1 MSRAADSLT
10 LPTAI
15 HSPSGHGG
23 TAESGAGAHPS
34 PSGRIRQWAS
44 SLLTSSRN
52 ASGHHHHNNS
62 SSRTSGND
70 DGCDDSDADATDT
83 ATEQRSGHS
92 PDSWWKIR
100 LFRGMVND
108 VRRRVPYYWS
118 DWRDAW
124 DYRVVPSTIYMY
136 FANILPALA
145 FSLDMF
151 TKTNMQYG
159 VNEVLLASVLG
170 AVVFAILACQPL
182 VIVGVTGP
190 ITVFN
195 YTVYDIMTP
204 TGTNYLAFMCWIGL
218 WSLMFHW
225 ILAITNSCNWLR
237 YVTRFPCDIFGF
249 YVAFIY
255 LQKGIQV
262 LERFGDG
269 APFYLSIMVA
279 LLVFMVAY
287 ACGELGGS
295 PLFRHPV
302 RVFLKDYGTPLTV
315 IFFTGFVHFGRMKNV
330 ELERLPTSAAFF
342 PTADRGWL
350 VNFWDI
356 SVGDVFIAI
365 PFAVLLTILFYFDH
379 NVSSLIAQGTEFPLR
394 KPAGFH
400 WDLFLLGLTTG
411 VAGILGLPFPNGLI
425 PQAPFHTESLC
436 VTKLEADTEENGEAK
451 GHYVLKRT
459 HVVEQRVSNL
469 AQGLLTL
476 GTMTGPLLVVL
487 HLIPQAVLAGLFFI
501 MGFQALEA
509 NGITAKLLFLL
520 RDRALTP
527 GGHPLAGVP
536 RRAAVW
542 AFVAVE
548 LAAFGATF
556 AITQTVAAVGFP
568 VVILALIPV
577 RALVLPRVFTPH
589 ELAVLD
595 APTAS
600 PFTMES
606 VGGSYA
612 ATTTASASA
621 SAAADNR
628 GPSGIREGVRGTR
641 NNSTGVVVGGGDAT
655 GPGRKSEEVLAE
667 EGRGVSSREEMGT
680 GARDEI
686 EMSRLGMSRRGQA
699 SRSAGHE
706 ES

>member
-1 MSRAADSLT
+1 MSRTADSLT
-10 LPTAI
+10 LPTAM
-15 HSPSGHGG
+15 HSPGGGHGG
-23 TAESGAGAHPS
+23 TAESGTGANPS
-34 PSGRIRQWAS
+34 PSARIRQWTS

-52 ASGHHHHNNS
+52 ASG
-62 SSRTSGND
+62 RGDND
-70 DGCDDSDADATDT
+70 AERRAAYTPDG
-83 ATEQRSGHS
+83 
-92 PDSWWKIR
+92 WWKIH

-195 YTVYDIMTP
+195 YTVYDIMSP

-218 WSLMFHW
+218 WSLVFHW
-225 ILAITNSCNWLR
+225 ILAVTNSCNWLR

-269 APFYLSIMVA
+269 SPFYLSIMVA

-330 ELERLPTSAAFF
+330 ELEKLPTSAAFF
-342 PTADRGWL
+342 PTADRDWL
-350 VNFWDI
+350 VHFWDI
-356 SVGDVFIAI
+356 SIGDVFIAI
-365 PFAVLLTILFYFDH
+365 PFAILLTILFYFDH

-501 MGFQALEA
+501 MGYQALEG

-520 RDRALTP
+520 RDHALTP
-527 GGHPLAGVP
+527 GGHPLAGIP

-542 AFVAVE
+542 TFVAVE
-548 LAAFGATF
+548 LVAFGATF

-577 RALVLPRVFTPH
+577 RALVLPRVFTPP
-589 ELAVLD
+589 ELAILD

-612 ATTTASASA
+612 APDDAIDAS
-621 SAAADNR
+621 
-628 GPSGIREGVRGTR
+628 SGVQEGVR
-641 NNSTGVVVGGGDAT
+641 NSVGTGVFGET
-655 GPGRKSEEVLAE
+655 TESEPRKQSGEVLAE
-667 EGRGVSSREEMGT
+667 EGRGQTVEEP

-686 EMSRLGMSRRGQA
+686 EMSRLGVSRRGQA

>member
-1 MSRAADSLT
+1 MSQTADSLT
-10 LPTAI
+10 LPTAM
-15 HSPSGHGG
+15 HSSGRSPGG
-23 TAESGAGAHPS
+23 AAESSPGTGTGTSPGA
-34 PSGRIRQWAS
+34 RFRRWAS
-44 SLLTSSRN
+44 SLLTSRSHRGN
-52 ASGHHHHNNS
+52 TSASEY
-62 SSRTSGND
+62 
-70 DGCDDSDADATDT
+70 A
-83 ATEQRSGHS
+83 
-92 PDSWWKIR
+92 PDSWWKIH
-100 LFRGMVND
+100 LFRGMIND
-108 VRRRVPYYWS
+108 VRRRAPYYWS
-118 DWRDAW
+118 DWADAW
-124 DYRVVPSTIYMY
+124 DYRVVPSTVYMY

-195 YTVYDIMTP
+195 YTVYDIMAP

-218 WSLMFHW
+218 WSLVFHW
-225 ILAITNSCNWLR
+225 ILAATNSCNWLR

-262 LERFGDG
+262 LERFGDE
-269 APFYLSIMVA
+269 APFYLSVSTA
-279 LLVFMVAY
+279 LLVFMIAY
-287 ACGELGGS
+287 ACGELGAS
-295 PLFRHPV
+295 PLFSHPV

-315 IFFTGFVHFGRMKNV
+315 IFFTGFVHFGRMKTV
-330 ELERLPTSAAFF
+330 ELEKLPTSAAFF
-342 PTADRGWL
+342 PTADRAWL

-365 PFAVLLTILFYFDH
+365 PFAILLTILFYFDH

-436 VTKLEADTEENGEAK
+436 VTKVVADAEENNSEAK
-451 GHYVLKRT
+451 GHYVVKRT

-501 MGFQALEA
+501 MGYQALEG
-509 NGITAKLLFLL
+509 NGITAKLLFLC

-527 GGHPLAGVP
+527 GGHPLSRIP

-542 AFVAVE
+542 SFVAIE
-548 LAAFGATF
+548 LLAFGATF

-589 ELAVLD
+589 ELGILD

-612 ATTTASASA
+612 APVAATAGAQ
-621 SAAADNR
+621 
-628 GPSGIREGVRGTR
+628 EGVRG
-641 NNSTGVVVGGGDAT
+641 GVVEGTGGDAT
-655 GPGRKSEEVLAE
+655 ETEGAGGRKSEEALAE
-667 EGRGVSSREEMGT
+667 EGRGRAVEDVG
-680 GARDEI
+680 I
-686 EMSRLGMSRRGQA
+686 EMSRLGVSRRGHP
-699 SRSAGHE
+699 SRSGGRE
-706 ES
+706 EN

>member
-1 MSRAADSLT
+1 MAAQTATADSLT
-10 LPTAI
+10 LPTAL
-15 HSPSGHGG
+15 HSGSG
-23 TAESGAGAHPS
+23 AESAGAASSQKPS
-34 PSGRIRQWAS
+34 VVKQFRGWAGNFTRSGRTTPGIGVAK
-44 SLLTSSRN
+44 
-52 ASGHHHHNNS
+52 
-62 SSRTSGND
+62 
-70 DGCDDSDADATDT
+70 DAA
-83 ATEQRSGHS
+83 
-92 PDSWWKIR
+92 PKWWKVH

-108 VRRRVPYYWS
+108 IRRRAPYYWS

-124 DYRVVPSTIYMY
+124 DYRVVPATVYMY
-136 FANILPALA
+136 FANIMPALA

-151 TKTNMQYG
+151 TKTGMQYG

-195 YTVYDIMTP
+195 YTVYDIMLP

-218 WSLMFHW
+218 WSLVFHW
-225 ILAITNSCNWLR
+225 ILAITNACNWLK

-255 LQKGIQV
+255 LQKGVQV
-262 LERFGDG
+262 LERFGNDS
-269 APFYLSIMVA
+269 PFYLSVMVA
-279 LLVFMVAY
+279 LLVFMIAY
-287 ACGELGGS
+287 ACGELGSS

-315 IFFTGFVHFGRMKNV
+315 IFFTGFVHLGRMKV
-330 ELERLPTSAAFF
+330 IELEKLPTSAAFF
-342 PTADRGWL
+342 PTADRGWF
-350 VNFWDI
+350 VHFWEI
-356 SVGDVFIAI
+356 SVGEVFVAI
-365 PFAVLLTILFYFDH
+365 PFAILLTVLFYFDH

-411 VAGILGLPFPNGLI
+411 VAGLLGLPFPNGLI

-436 VTKLEADTEENGEAK
+436 VTKVEADTEENGEAK
-451 GHYVLKRT
+451 GHYTWKRT
-459 HVVEQRVSNL
+459 HVVEQRLSNL

-501 MGFQALEA
+501 MGYQALEG
-509 NGITAKLLFLL
+509 NGITAKVLYLC

-527 GGHPLAGVP
+527 GGHPLNAI
-536 RRAAVW
+536 RRRGAVW
-542 AFVAVE
+542 GFVALE
-548 LAAFGATF
+548 ILGFGATF

-568 VVILALIPV
+568 VFILALIPV
-577 RALVLPRVFTPH
+577 RALLLPRWFTPQ
-589 ELAVLD
+589 ELNVLD

-606 VGGSYA
+606 VGGSYGGA
-612 ATTTASASA
+612 QGHGYDGQARGEGEVEGFAGTTANGEDAK
-621 SAAADNR
+621 
-628 GPSGIREGVRGTR
+628 GVMLHGLLL
-641 NNSTGVVVGGGDAT
+641 
-655 GPGRKSEEVLAE
+655 GRKSEEELAE
-667 EGRGVSSREEMGT
+667 LGEHRGKARIQGDVGASGDNIEMGRV
-680 GARDEI
+680 GV
-686 EMSRLGMSRRGQA
+686 SRRGTS
-699 SRSAGHE
+699 SRRGGLE
-706 ES
+706 